1 MEDEENE
8 DEDSEYDEE
17 VSDENEEDLEKLRP
31 EIILDQSAQQDRDDD
46 PSFDDEES
54 DESDDSYS
62 ENYGLGV
69 NKSKLQKDK
78 KEAKVEIKDQEKYRK
93 YLLEEEERDEQNLE
107 KDLQD
112 LLANRES
119 LYVNTN
125 QDISMESREEGLDP
139 IDFSLYI
146 DKISAL
152 PELSEEAQ
160 TSKCLKHF

>member
-107 KDLQD
+107 KDL
-112 LLANRES
+112 
-119 LYVNTN
+119 
-125 QDISMESREEGLDP
+125 
-139 IDFSLYI
+139 
-146 DKISAL
+146 
-152 PELSEEAQ
+152 
-160 TSKCLKHF
+160 